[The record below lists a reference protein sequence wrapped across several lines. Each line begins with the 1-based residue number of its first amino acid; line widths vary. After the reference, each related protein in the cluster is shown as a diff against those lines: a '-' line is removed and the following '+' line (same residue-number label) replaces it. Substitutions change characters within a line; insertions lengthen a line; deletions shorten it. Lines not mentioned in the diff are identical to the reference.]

1 VASFDPT
8 PSPEAIVTI
17 AAAYLI
23 LTRRAT
29 PETAPAVP
37 CWRLAGRLPALDPE
51 RVHVAARA
59 GSRWSAAGRL
69 DG

>member
-1 VASFDPT
+1 MASFDPT
-8 PSPEAIVTI
+8 PNPDAIVAI

-23 LTRRAT
+23 LARRAV
-29 PETAPAVP
+29 PEAPPTVAR
-37 CWRLAGRLPALDPE
+37 WELAGRLPALDPD
-51 RVHVAARA
+51 RIRFASRA